1 MQRHSKFPEW
11 VKKSIP
17 IETTAVTREILDGL
31 RLHTVCSSAKCP
43 NQGECYSKKRT
54 TFLLLGDVCTRRCRF
69 CGVKQGVPQMV
80 DTTEAERIVQAIAKL
95 GLIHVVITSVTR
107 DDLPDGGAR
116 HYKSV
121 IEQVKKAF
129 PHVTVEVLVPDF
141 QGKFDAVCFVA
152 EAMPDIFNHNIETV
166 KRLFPAIRPEGNY
179 DRSLNLL
186 RRVKQNFEG
195 MLVKSGLMVGL
206 GEDQNE
212 VEQTMVDLAEN
223 GCDIVTI
230 GQYLQP
236 SHECVTVKRFV
247 TPEEFGMYKR
257 MGNALGIAHVFAG
270 PFVRSSYM
278 AEEVFSSVRSVML

>member
-1 MQRHSKFPEW
+1 MQYHSKFPAW
-11 VKKSIP
+11 IKRPVP
-17 IETTAVTREILDGL
+17 VETTVVTRGILDRLG
-31 RLHTVCSSAKCP
+31 LHTVCSSAKCP
-43 NQGECYSKKRT
+43 NQGECYSKKKA

-69 CGVKQGVPQMV
+69 CGVKQGIPQAV
-80 DTTEAERIVQAIAKL
+80 DATEAERIVQAIQHL
-95 GLIHVVITSVTR
+95 ELVHVVITSVTR
-107 DDLPDGGAR
+107 DDLADGGAR
-116 HYKSV
+116 HFKAV
-121 IEQVKKAF
+121 IEQIKKVL
-129 PHVTVEVLVPDF
+129 PQVTVEVLVPDF
-141 QGKFDAVCFVA
+141 QGRFEATCLVA
-152 EAMPDIFNHNIETV
+152 EALPDIFNHNIETV

-186 RRVKQNFEG
+186 KRVKQNFEG

-236 SHECVTVKRFV
+236 SQACVTVKRFV
-247 TPEEFGMYKR
+247 SPEEFGIYKR
-257 MGNALGIAHVFAG
+257 MGNALGISHVFAG

-278 AEEVFSSVRSVML
+278 AEEVFSNVRSVLL